1 MAKGSSGKLRY
12 QARSVTAIEVKV
24 TRLMIRSWRGFGAVP
39 NLVIIAAS
47 FIRIDIVGQTCL

>member
-24 TRLMIRSWRGFGAVP
+24 TRLMIRSWRGFG
-39 NLVIIAAS
+39 LS
-47 FIRIDIVGQTCL
+47 RT